1 MPKIFK
7 HILPILIASTLSAAL
22 QSCDGSNDEPS
33 EIAKRTVLVYA
44 IATNSL
50 NGYDDEDIDEMKK
63 AIVAIGKTDCRLL
76 VYRVSYNN
84 TTPTLF
90 EIYNNNG
97 KAATRVLKEYN
108 ATTKQS
114 VTTKRMN
121 MVINDAINLAPAHDY
136 GLVLWSHSLGWAL
149 TKSSSRLAN
158 NRLRNFGEDY
168 GATMPIDSLAIAI
181 PDNTFSF
188 IWADA
193 CYMGS
198 IEIAYELKNDT
209 HYYIGSPTET
219 ISYGMPYDLNVPCFF
234 KDKPDLKKA
243 CANIYD
249 FYNALTGDYRSATIC
264 LVDCT
269 KLDAVASACKKIG
282 IADKTIDTSLL
293 QYYNSSNNHFFFDFL
308 QTYKQIATESDYNQ
322 LLDAYN
328 QAVIYKAAT
337 PKFIGLTINPD
348 NFSGL
353 STYVMGS
360 STEQN
365 EHSYKQLKWYKSV
378 Y

>member
-1 MPKIFK
+1 MLKHFTLILSLFIFM
-7 HILPILIASTLSAAL
+7 SLSVMS
-22 QSCDGSNDEPS
+22 QSCSDNKNEP
-33 EIAKRTVLVYA
+33 EIISKRTVLVYA

-63 AIVAIGKTDCRLL
+63 AIVSIGDTDCRLL

-84 TTPTLF
+84 AVPKLF

-97 KAATRVLKEYN
+97 KAATRVLKEYD

-114 VTTKRMN
+114 VTTRRMN
-121 MVINDAINLAPAHDY
+121 TVIRDVISLAPANDY

-149 TKSSSRLAN
+149 TKSAATD

-168 GATMPIDSLAIAI
+168 GATMPIDSLAYAI

-209 HYYIGSPTET
+209 HYFIGSPTET
-219 ISYGMPYDLNVPCFF
+219 ISYGMPYDMNVPCFF
-234 KDKPDLKKA
+234 SDKPDLKKA
-243 CANIYD
+243 CANVYD
-249 FYNALTGDYRSATIC
+249 FYNALTGEYRSATIC

-269 KLDAVASACKKIG
+269 KLDAVAAACKKID
-282 IADKTIDTSLL
+282 IANKNIDTSTL
-293 QYYNSSNNHFFFDFL
+293 QCYNSSSNRFFFDFL
-308 QTYKQIATESDYNQ
+308 QTYKQIASESDYNQ
-322 LLDAYN
+322 LLKAYN

-337 PKFIGLTINPD
+337 PKFIGMAINPD

-360 STEQN
+360 STTRNEQ
-365 EHSYKQLKWYKSV
+365 SYKQLMWYKSI